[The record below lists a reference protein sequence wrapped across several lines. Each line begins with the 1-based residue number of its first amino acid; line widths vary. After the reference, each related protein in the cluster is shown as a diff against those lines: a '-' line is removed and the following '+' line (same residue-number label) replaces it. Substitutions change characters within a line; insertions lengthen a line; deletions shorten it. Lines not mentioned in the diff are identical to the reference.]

1 MSMQGNPH
9 YGRARNIPEGIELWD
24 APDVPAIMAEAVS
37 EATLALAFE
46 QRLAN
51 LIAYRALQGEAIKDG
66 WPMSEAIA
74 EQIAKADAR
83 IIEGLNLIGSN
94 GADQ

>member
-1 MSMQGNPH
+1 MSMESNPH
-9 YGRARNIPEGIELWD
+9 YGRARSLPEGIELWD
-24 APDVPAIMAEAVS
+24 APDVPAIMAEAIS

-51 LIAYRALQGEAIKDG
+51 LIAYRALQSESIKSG
-66 WPMSEAIA
+66 WGPMTDAIA

-83 IIEGLNLIGSN
+83 IIEGLNLG
-94 GADQ
+94 Q